1 MVDELNFSQYTD
13 DPSKNIEIYTS
24 FINKAILEDVD
35 REALK
40 TERGFSDEIINLC
53 QFRSC
58 RPENRQIVK
67 ELETR
72 FGEDA
77 LLEAGLLEAKDDG
90 IKPCTQLF
98 GRFKNDKFVNNI
110 CIPYFNPD
118 GEIFFI
124 RPHKFGLKGKSIQ
137 VYCPVRK
144 FGADST
150 WIITESEFKAAAAM
164 QYGYPA
170 IGLPGIHSF
179 MVKHFHRLE
188 EFIKTLG
195 IHNVIVIYDNE
206 IKTNPEFKNYKPDV
220 IKQWDTQW
228 RSIDICRKLSKS
240 IPELNGYVKIGVLP
254 SDWMEEGKI
263 DIDGAL
269 AQKRTT
275 DEFKSVCYR
284 AIEWPVYL
292 DTLPP
297 VAKKI
302 IHRRIYKEDYLAES
316 KIKKAED
323 GYFIEKSKRI
333 GRGENATMIPYEERL
348 SNFTMEIKKT
358 LIEGV
363 THIREV
369 VFRGQDGSI
378 SKPHIC
384 KVGTNILREFKTWV
398 WSCGDYHYTG
408 KQEEL
413 DLIWKLEG
421 ALCDGREILR
431 PEQIGLLKDGDNNR
445 WLFGNSLISEDGS
458 VLLPDKE
465 GIIWEGLTGYLPRSI
480 KETTGSITAAGT
492 SKMPTI
498 NLDDT
503 KFGLSELKSAV
514 DDIEKIF
521 GTKAVRLAVGWIVA
535 CLLSD
540 EIYKKYACFPILFL
554 GGKRESGK
562 TTLGNWLMAMM
573 GMADTA
579 GDSLGGTTPAGAVRN
594 LAWFSCIAYWLDEY
608 RNSAKIKRYWD
619 AFFRNIYQR
628 QAPSKGTLGTG
639 IRSHAINAGVI
650 LSGEETP
657 QDNALLSR
665 CVLIHLTK
673 KRGEESTLE
682 LYRKMEDL
690 RTQNLLSRLVF
701 EVIKVKTKLLPTILD
716 HIDGWKKRLLKE
728 GVGERLALNYSIP
741 AVCYDIIFLR
751 DEPIE
756 VRQDFTRWVVEESHR
771 TELEKESEHMLSVFM
786 DSLNSLHERLEDYF
800 TVFTQNK
807 EPKGKK
813 RIALHFPTFYNTW
826 VEGYRRQGNE
836 QFKSGTMLSYIR
848 EEPYFICDNK
858 LKRINGRTTRSLFLS
873 LDPEDNPPDGLVYL
887 AGGGPTEDES
897 GVASVI
903 DALVPD
909 STSDSDEENPM
920 F

>member
-1 MVDELNFSQYTD
+1 MVDEFNISPYND

-24 FINKAILEDVD
+24 FINKAILEDAD

-53 QFRSC
+53 QFKSC
-58 RPENRQIVK
+58 RPENRQIV
-67 ELETR
+67 EDLEAR

-77 LLEAGLLEAKDDG
+77 LLEAGFLEAKDDG
-90 IKPCTQLF
+90 IKPCSQLF
-98 GRFKNDKFVNNI
+98 GRFKDDKFVNNI

-137 VYCPVRK
+137 VYCPARNVPN
-144 FGADST
+144 DST
-150 WIITESEFKAAAAM
+150 WVITESEFKAAAAM

-188 EFIKTLG
+188 EFIRTLG
-195 IHNVIVIYDNE
+195 VHNVIVVYDNE
-206 IKTNPEFKNYKPDV
+206 IKTNPEFKNYKPNV

-254 SDWMEEGKI
+254 ASWMEEGKI

-269 AQKRTT
+269 AQKRTNK
-275 DEFKSVCYR
+275 EFKAVIHR
-284 AIEWPVYL
+284 AVEWPIYL
-292 DTLPP
+292 ETLPS

-302 IHRRIYKEDYLAES
+302 INRRVYKEDYLASS
-316 KIKKAED
+316 KIKKKEN
-323 GYFIEKSKRI
+323 GYFIEKTKKI
-333 GRGENATMIPYEERL
+333 GRGENTTLIPYDEPL

-358 LIEGV
+358 LIEGE

-369 VFRGQDGSI
+369 VFQGQDGSV

-431 PEQIGLLKDGDNNR
+431 PEQIGLLKGQDTNH
-445 WLFGNSLISEDGS
+445 WLFGNSLISEDGTI
-458 VLLPDKE
+458 LLPDKE
-465 GIIWEGLTGYLPRSI
+465 GIIWDGLTGYLPKSI
-480 KETTGSITAAGT
+480 KQDSRIRTSVGT

-498 NLDDT
+498 NLDKT
-503 KFGLSELKSAV
+503 TFGLVELKSAV
-514 DDIEKIF
+514 SDIEKIF
-521 GTKAVRLAVGWIVA
+521 GTKSVRLAVGWIIA

-540 EIYKKYACFPILFL
+540 EIYKKYACFPILFI

-579 GDSLGGTTPAGAVRN
+579 GDSLGGTSPAGAVRN

-608 RNSAKIKRYWD
+608 RNSAKIKRNWD
-619 AFFRNIYQR
+619 GFFRNIYQR

-639 IRSHAINAGVI
+639 IRSHDINAGVI

-665 CVLIHLTK
+665 CVVIPLSK
-673 KRGEESTLE
+673 NRGAESSLE
-682 LYRKMEDL
+682 IYRNIEDL
-690 RTQNLLSRLVF
+690 RSKNMLSRIIL
-701 EVIKVKTKLLPTILD
+701 EVIKVKYKLLPTILD

-751 DEPIE
+751 DEPLT
-756 VRQDFTRWVVEESHR
+756 VRQEFTRWVVEESHR
-771 TELEKESEHMLSVFM
+771 TELEKEGEHMLAIFM
-786 DSLNSLHERLEDYF
+786 ESLVTLHEDLEGYYTIF
-800 TVFTQNK
+800 TK
-807 EPKGKK
+807 DGKK
-813 RIALHFPTFYNTW
+813 QIALHFVTFYNIW
-826 VEGYRRQGNE
+826 VQSYRRQGNE
-836 QFKSGTMLSYIR
+836 QFKRGTMLSYIR
-848 EEPYFICDNK
+848 EESYFICDNK
-858 LKRINGRTTRSLFLS
+858 LKRINGRPQRSLFLS
-873 LDPEDNPPDGLVYL
+873 LEPENNPPDGLL
-887 AGGGPTEDES
+887 FLAAGGLPPEDDT
-897 GVASVI
+897 GVANAI
-903 DALVPD
+903 DALSSD
-909 STSDSDEENPM
+909 GNSDSDEETPM